1 GTGSI
6 ADSSEVTND
15 GTFNLSGVTTTG
27 GANITSLAGTGTTK
41 LGSNNLTLTDAS
53 GTDSGTITGTGGLVL
68 SQGTETLSGT
78 NTYSGGTAIN
88 GGTLDLAGTG
98 SIADSSE
105 VTNDGTFNLSGVTT
119 TGGANITSLAG
130 TGTTKLGSNNLT
142 LTDAS
147 GTDSGTITGTGGLV
161 LSQGTETLSGTNN
174 YSGGTAINGG
184 ILSVGNDDNLG
195 ASTGSLSFNGGTL
208 LTTAGITDSRDIT
221 LDSGGG
227 TLNNDGHADALSGT
241 ISGVGRMTFSGTGTT
256 TLSGVNNTYS
266 GGTLVDGGVT
276 LNIDAGN
283 NVGSGAVTLNG
294 GTLASNASASS
305 IALTNDMTIGSDG
318 ATLIGT
324 SQTSLDPTTSNALT
338 LTGDMSGSGAL
349 QTAGTLID
357 NGTGGTTGGT
367 TVTGGLLEVGDSSH
381 STASLSGPVTVDSG
395 AFLRGHGTIIGNTT
409 NNGTVFPGGTI
420 GILTVNGNYVQNPG
434 STLRIEV
441 TPNDQTPGVGYDQLN
456 VTGKAALA
464 GNLAVQVDPGSYT
477 VGEQYNIVH
486 AGQGVSGAFSNVAYA
501 PLFASYITPTVT
513 YGAQGVYL
521 NLTANPIAFNSGKA
535 VPDNA
540 YIVNQGLL
548 GAMTRV
554 FSAHKGVWAQGI
566 GGFGRANG
574 AHVANY
580 GGVMGDGAAITS
592 HLTLG
597 AAFSGL
603 GSETSTSYQQV
614 DGRSFGFYGYG
625 IYTQGHLRVSGAL
638 GTGYLSL
645 NEQRELRPTPAI
657 ANGSSS
663 GWFFATGAQA
673 RYLIPLSNTAFLMP
687 YGEMSYLHTGTN
699 AFTEQGAGNL
709 DIAYAGQSTDLGIFT
724 GGLRAGTNLRA
735 GHLTW
740 TPWVE
745 VGGTGYAGN
754 RRMNTIESIGTNI
767 NLVSSRVAPADGL
780 DTGAGVTLKGHG
792 PWTAKVAYVGQF
804 AGDTHF
810 NTFDLT
816 ASYRW

>member
-1 GTGSI
+1 
-6 ADSSEVTND
+6 
-15 GTFNLSGVTTTG
+15 
-27 GANITSLAGTGTTK
+27 
-41 LGSNNLTLTDAS
+41 
-53 GTDSGTITGTGGLVL
+53 
-68 SQGTETLSGT
+68 
-78 NTYSGGTAIN
+78 
-88 GGTLDLAGTG
+88 
-98 SIADSSE
+98 
-105 VTNDGTFNLSGVTT
+105 
-119 TGGANITSLAG
+119 
-130 TGTTKLGSNNLT
+130 
-142 LTDAS
+142 
-147 GTDSGTITGTGGLV
+147 
-161 LSQGTETLSGTNN
+161 
-174 YSGGTAINGG
+174 
-184 ILSVGNDDNLG
+184 
-195 ASTGSLSFNGGTL
+195 TGSLSFNGGTL
-208 LTTAGITDSRDIT
+208 LTTAGITDSRVIT
-221 LDSGGG
+221 LESGGG
-227 TLNNDGHADALSGT
+227 TLNNDGKTDTLAGG
-241 ISGVGRMTFSGTGTT
+241 ISGVGGM
-256 TLSGVNNTYS
+256 TLSGSGMTMLSGDNTYS
-266 GGTLVDGGVT
+266 GGTIVDGGGT

-294 GTLASNASASS
+294 GTLTSNASAPS
-305 IALTNDMTIGSDG
+305 IVLTNTLTIGSNG
-318 ATLIGT
+318 AGLIGT

-338 LTGDMSGSGAL
+338 LTGKMSGSGAL

-357 NGTGGTTGGT
+357 NGTGGTTGGGT
-367 TVTGGLLEVGDSSH
+367 TVTNGLLEVGDISH
-381 STASLSGPVTVDSG
+381 SAASLSGPVTVDSG
-395 AFLRGHGTIIGNTT
+395 AFLRGHGTIIGNAT

-456 VTGKAALA
+456 VTGTAALA

-540 YIVNQGLL
+540 YIVNQSLL

-574 AHVANY
+574 ASVADY

-592 HLTLG
+592 HLILG

-603 GSETSTSYQQV
+603 GTQTSTGYQQA

-657 ANGSSS
+657 ASGSSN
-663 GWFFATGAQA
+663 GWFFATGTQA
-673 RYLIPLSNTAFLMP
+673 RYLIPLSKAAFLMP
-687 YGEMSYLHTGTN
+687 YGDMSYLHTGTN

-724 GGLRAGTNLRA
+724 GGLRAGTDLRG

-754 RRMNTIESIGTNI
+754 RRMNALENIGTNI

-816 ASYRW
+816 ANYRW